1 MNIWQVAGAFFGAAG
16 VGAGAMAS
24 HAVADAH
31 AADMVTLAAIYA
43 LMHAVV
49 LLCWSAQGKIATAAR
64 ASLAGGI
71 ALFSGTIALK
81 YLVPLAVPAM
91 LAPVGGTLLMLGW
104 LLVAISAIAQKT
116 RAVSP

>member
-1 MNIWQVAGAFFGAAG
+1 MNIWQVIGAFFGAAG

-43 LMHAVV
+43 LIHAAV
-49 LLCWSAQGKIATAAR
+49 LICWGGHGKIATAAR
-64 ASLAGGI
+64 SVLSAGI

-91 LAPVGGTLLMLGW
+91 VAPVGGTLLMLAW
-104 LLVAISAIAQKT
+104 LLIAICAFANKN
-116 RAVSP
+116 RAL